1 MSRPVVMYNE
11 ASVPTVTST
20 WVFVVHMAVIAVGI
34 AFVFEAPSTIFVLK
48 VRLFSARAILRCF

>member
-48 VRLFSARAILRCF
+48 VRLFSARAMLRCF

>member
-34 AFVFEAPSTIFVLK
+34 AFVFEAPSTIFGLK